1 MNIDGSA
8 IENLGIAGCG
18 GILRDEHGHWIK
30 GFTKKIGINSFVAEH
45 QGLRDGLL
53 ICNSCSFDCVEI
65 ELDAKVIID
74 VLANPNYVN
83 NSVSYLR

>member
-8 IENLGIAGCG
+8 IENLGIAGYG

-45 QGLRDGLL
+45 
-53 ICNSCSFDCVEI
+53 
-65 ELDAKVIID
+65 
-74 VLANPNYVN
+74 
-83 NSVSYLR
+83 